1 MRDCGKMRARRN
13 PGPCFLCLPSEN
25 AGPNGPAFFSFVS
38 KELSLGRAGIVGWTA
53 AAARLRSAEELR
65 RTLAIPALL
74 AATFLVALCGSVVE
88 MLAFAAGVL
97 LLAWLRL
104 AVVCM
109 AWAVTAV
116 ACACTVL
123 FGVTNVIAVPVVGPV
138 MTSAMP
144 LAGAVPGTLAFV
156 RPPMGL
162 VPLAPGFIPFA
173 AGAIAPIPF

>member
-1 MRDCGKMRARRN
+1 M
-13 PGPCFLCLPSEN
+13 
-25 AGPNGPAFFSFVS
+25 
-38 KELSLGRAGIVGWTA
+38 
-53 AAARLRSAEELR
+53 RSAEELR

-74 AATFLVALCGSVVE
+74 AAAFLVALCGSAVE
-88 MLAFAAGVL
+88 MLAIVGGVL

-123 FGVTNVIAVPVVGPV
+123 FGVTNVIAVPVVGAV

-173 AGAIAPIPF
+173 AGAIAPIPS